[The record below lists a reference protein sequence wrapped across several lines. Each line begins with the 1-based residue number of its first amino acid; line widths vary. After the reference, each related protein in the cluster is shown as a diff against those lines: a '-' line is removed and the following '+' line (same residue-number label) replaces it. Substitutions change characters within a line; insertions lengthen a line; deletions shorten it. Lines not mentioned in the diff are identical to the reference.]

1 MDFEELLELL
11 EIDSPD
17 DFTDFE
23 HFAAL
28 IELDEEIPFKM
39 FSKILMGVEP
49 DLLVN
54 LTDNFFEDILQ
65 GVHDDNIDFYTL
77 LSTIRQGLLGLAKAS
92 VSREEKAIYID
103 ELYRFK
109 NWYMF
114 DSVVRCVRTS
124 DKITKEL
131 PISEALT
138 LKRLEQFGEKTYT
151 YDFSQCMD
159 YEIDEYTMP
168 IDAVIDEE
176 YEEVLDPDEDEDFY
190 ENGLIHR
197 DFPVIDGEDIE
208 APDELDEFD
217 EELDY

>member
-39 FSKILMGVEP
+39 FSKILIGVEP
-49 DLLVN
+49 DLLAT

-92 VSREEKAIYID
+92 VSKEEKTIYVD
-103 ELYRFK
+103 ELYRFR

-114 DSVVRCVRTS
+114 DSVVLCTRAS
-124 DKITKEL
+124 DGITKEL

-138 LKRLEQFGEKTYT
+138 LKRVEQFGEGAYT
-151 YDFSQCMD
+151 FDFSQCMD

-168 IDAVIDEE
+168 IDAVIDED
-176 YEEVLDPDEDEDFY
+176 YEEIVEEDEDFY

-197 DFPVIDGEDIE
+197 DFPVIDGEDVE
-208 APDELDEFD
+208 RSDELDEFD
-217 EELDY
+217 EDIEY